1 VLAHRALGIRRA
13 PRSIARSRSRCCST
27 PTTSTTAGSTNAR
40 KGRSSISASH
50 SVSGRGPVVGDR
62 RPRRRG
68 RQTARRPGRDDPPA
82 ALRRE
87 WRGVRPL
94 ASITPSMHART
105 VAAAAD
111 LTAVTLED
119 EFLEGLQFI
128 LDGIDR
134 ARTPGIIGLITAV

>member
-1 VLAHRALGIRRA
+1 
-13 PRSIARSRSRCCST
+13 
-27 PTTSTTAGSTNAR
+27 
-40 KGRSSISASH
+40 
-50 SVSGRGPVVGDR
+50 
-62 RPRRRG
+62 
-68 RQTARRPGRDDPPA
+68 
-82 ALRRE
+82 
-87 WRGVRPL
+87 VRPL

>member
-1 VLAHRALGIRRA
+1 M
-13 PRSIARSRSRCCST
+13 
-27 PTTSTTAGSTNAR
+27 
-40 KGRSSISASH
+40 
-50 SVSGRGPVVGDR
+50 
-62 RPRRRG
+62 
-68 RQTARRPGRDDPPA
+68 
-82 ALRRE
+82 
-87 WRGVRPL
+87 RPL

-134 ARTPGIIGLITAV
+134 ARGRQGIIGLITAV